1 MKLKMNPISKAKRIV
16 IKIGSSLLID
26 KNNGEINNQ
35 WLTILS
41 KEISNLV
48 KAGKEIILV
57 SSGAIGLGKQYLN
70 IQSNNLKLEENQAAA
85 AAGQS
90 MLIHAY
96 KQKLEKYNIK
106 IAQILLTLDDTEERR
121 KYLNAKNT
129 FDMLLKLNVL
139 PIVNENDTVATS
151 EIRFGDND
159 TLSARVAIMMS
170 ADCLILLSNVEGLY
184 SDGPNFKEKP
194 TLIREIDNITSEI
207 EKMAGNAS
215 GYGKGGMVTKINAA
229 KLATNSGC
237 ETIIAKGS
245 LNQPIENIVKGG
257 KFTRFKPHGT
267 PNSARKKWIASSLK
281 PLGKVTI
288 DQGAKNAL
296 KSNKSLLPAGVI
308 KVSGK
313 FNRGDLVLI
322 IDDEQNT
329 LARGLVTYSIADA
342 QLIIGHKSSEIEKI
356 LGYRGRNELIHKDDL
371 VMLDN

>member
-1 MKLKMNPISKAKRIV
+1 MNPLSKTRRIV

-26 KNNGEINNQ
+26 KNDGKINND
-35 WLTILS
+35 WLSILS

-48 KAGKEIILV
+48 SSGKEIILV
-57 SSGAIGLGKQYLN
+57 SSGAIALGKKYLD
-70 IQSNNLKLEENQAAA
+70 IYSKNLKLEESQAAA

-106 IAQILLTLDDTEERR
+106 IAQILLTPDDTEERR
-121 KYLNAKNT
+121 RYLNAKNT

-170 ADCLILLSNVEGLY
+170 ADCLILLSDVDGLY
-184 SDGPNFKEKP
+184 SDGPNFKDKP
-194 TLIREIDNITSEI
+194 TLIKNIDNITPEI
-207 EKMAGNAS
+207 EQMAGKAS
-215 GYGKGGMVTKINAA
+215 GYGKGGMITKINAA

-237 ETIIAKGS
+237 KTIIAKGS
-245 LNQPIENIVKGG
+245 LNKPIENITNGG
-257 KFTRFKPHGT
+257 NFTSFEPHGT
-267 PNSARKKWIASSLK
+267 TNSARKKWIASSLK
-281 PLGKVTI
+281 PLGKITI
-288 DQGAKNAL
+288 DNGAKDAL
-296 KSNKSLLPAGVI
+296 QKNKSLLPAGVI
-308 KVSGK
+308 KVSGN
-313 FNRGDLVLI
+313 FDRGDPVLI
-322 IDDEQNT
+322 IDNEENI
-329 LARGLVTYSIADA
+329 LARGLVTYSFKDT

-371 VMLDN
+371 VMLDS